1 MEFFDWNGLGSYAG
15 AAAAVGVLTQLT
27 KDVPGIRRIPT
38 QLWSYLLALITLLMA
53 LIFSDGFT
61 AKGAALSLFNAALV
75 SLAANGGFAAVNR
88 VKESAQKAQG
98 E

>member
-1 MEFFDWNGLGSYAG
+1 M
-15 AAAAVGVLTQLT
+15 TQLT
-27 KDVPGIRRIPT
+27 KDVPGIRRMPT

-61 AKGAALSLFNAALV
+61 AKSAALSLFNAALV
-75 SLAANGGFAAVNR
+75 SLAANGGYAAVNR